1 MWHHSFANWIPSGTY
16 TRQTIRTVDITKDE
30 YRNLSSEHNQSEY
43 ENTHTVL
50 RWTGPGG
57 LFFEAVLPNG
67 KEIMFH
73 LNAIVT
79 LLRLLT
85 LKKGIQ
91 YRTTWFFHG
100 YFRRIPCHPKA
111 FRINFL
117 IECVRAYDKR
127 RNTEVLL
134 RKRQN
139 YDVCLSTA
147 IHPSF
152 QFNLNSTVSY
162 ISLQ

>member
-85 LKKGIQ
+85 LKKRGYNIGQ
-91 YRTTWFFHG
+91 RGFSMD

-117 IECVRAYDKR
+117 IECVWAYDKR
-127 RNTEVLL
+127 RNAEVLL

-139 YDVCLSTA
+139 
-147 IHPSF
+147 
-152 QFNLNSTVSY
+152 
-162 ISLQ
+162 